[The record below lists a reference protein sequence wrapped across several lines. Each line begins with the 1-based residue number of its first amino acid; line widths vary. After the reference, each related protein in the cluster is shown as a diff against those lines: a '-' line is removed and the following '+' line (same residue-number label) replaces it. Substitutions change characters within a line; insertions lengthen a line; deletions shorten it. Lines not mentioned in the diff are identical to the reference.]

1 MVILVPIEQALLW
14 LRLRENTSQYDLI
27 EGLVIQAQDV
37 VLDYIGTTENDWTP
51 ETVPP
56 RITAAIMLVVVR
68 LHAAD
73 DGPVITDAIKS
84 LLRRDRK
91 PVVA

>member
-1 MVILVPIEQALLW
+1 MW
-14 LRLRENTSQYDLI
+14 LRLTAMSSQYELVS
-27 EGLVIQAQDV
+27 GLVAQAQDI
-37 VLDYIGTTENDWTP
+37 VLGYIDKPDTEWTD

-56 RITAAIMLVVVR
+56 RITAAIMLVLAR

-73 DGPVITDAIKS
+73 DGPVITDAVKS